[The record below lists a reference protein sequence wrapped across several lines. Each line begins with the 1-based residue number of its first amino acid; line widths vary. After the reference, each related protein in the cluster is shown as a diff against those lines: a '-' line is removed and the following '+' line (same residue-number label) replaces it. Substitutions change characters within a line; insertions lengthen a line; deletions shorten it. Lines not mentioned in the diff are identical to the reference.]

1 MCICEKGFMNN
12 AFCLIAVV
20 HEEEQLDMRR
30 SIRLANEQKSVW
42 KRNRL
47 VEQSCRQLIWLRSGP
62 CLPALLTPSF
72 GLSVCPH
79 PAPRSHA
86 PFSGIFC
93 SLGVVVGGGESA
105 GVRSWRH
112 SCTTAPDAPHAWGK
126 ALYQTVEGN
135 SCRQPASPSLACPS
149 PVETIWAQCK
159 PFC

>member
-12 AFCLIAVV
+12 AFYLIAVV
-20 HEEEQLDMRR
+20 HEEEQLGVRR
-30 SIRLANEQKSVW
+30 SISLANEQQSVW

-47 VEQSCRQLIWLRSGP
+47 VERSCRQLIWLCSGP
-62 CLPALLTPSF
+62 CSPALPIPSL

-79 PAPRSHA
+79 PVLRSHA

-93 SLGVVVGGGESA
+93 SPGVVVGGGESA

-135 SCRQPASPSLACPS
+135 SCRQPARPSLAWPS
-149 PVETIWAQCK
+149 PADTIWAQPK
-159 PFC
+159 PLF